1 MAHKPL
7 IHITSFLTS
16 LAIIAYPVAAMAG
29 GQSHSG
35 TPGIRSG
42 SSSNITN
49 CHQST
54 GGHPVSKPTTIE
66 NNLNVYKPINI
77 NNNVNVYKPTT
88 IDTNISVYKPID
100 INNNV
105 NINNNINNS
114 KNIDINKPVTIT
126 QNIDNSKNIN
136 INKNIVINQG
146 SSQAEAAAIAE
157 ATAASSASA
166 NSVVNVN
173 TSSGNGSFAS
183 SASNSS
189 AGSFGTSSGFVETPS
204 MYVSDIGTIAV
215 SAAEAPR
222 ECVYEQATVVK
233 ALHAICVAADG
244 HEFPA
249 SHMVGDTWINNGY
262 EGELARCLP
271 GSHLKVVI
279 GAVTQSSEGLAGSF
293 SSGQTLECAPH
304 EALRHFKDGMLK
316 CAVAQPVPDCTE
328 RTNLR
333 RYGTGD
339 MFISYRTKVCLQTHQ
354 EYSEQMSREPSYN

>member
-1 MAHKPL
+1 MAFKPL
-7 IHITSFLTS
+7 IHFTSLLAS
-16 LAIIAYPVAAMAG
+16 LAIVAYPMAATAG

-35 TPGIRSG
+35 TSG
-42 SSSNITN
+42 TSTGVN
-49 CHQST
+49 CHQPTS
-54 GGHPVSKPTTIE
+54 GHPVSTPKSTTIE

-88 IDTNISVYKPID
+88 IDTNISVYKPVD

-105 NINNNINNS
+105 NINNNIDNS

-126 QNIDNSKNIN
+126 NNIDDSKNIN
-136 INKNIVINQG
+136 ISKNIVINQG
-146 SSQAEAAAIAE
+146 SSQAESTAISE
-157 ATAASSASA
+157 ALAASSASA
-166 NSVVNVN
+166 SAVVNL
-173 TSSGNGSFAS
+173 NGSSNSASFAN
-183 SASNSS
+183 SASNTQ
-189 AGSFGTSSGFVETPS
+189 AGSTGTSSGFIEAPS

-215 SAAEAPR
+215 SAAEAPH
-222 ECVYEQATVVK
+222 ECVYQEATVVK
-233 ALHAICVAADG
+233 AVHAICVAGDG

-249 SHMVGDTWINNGY
+249 SHMVGDTWINSAY

-279 GAVTQSSEGLAGSF
+279 GQVTQSSEGMAGSF

-316 CAVAQPVPDCTE
+316 CALAQPVPDCTE

-333 RYGTGD
+333 LYGTGD

>member
-1 MAHKPL
+1 MARRPL
-7 IHITSFLTS
+7 IHFTSLLAS
-16 LAIIAYPVAAMAG
+16 LAIMAYPVGATAG

-35 TPGIRSG
+35 TTGTSTG
-42 SSSNITN
+42 TN

-54 GGHPVSKPTTIE
+54 GGHSVSTNKPTTIE
-66 NNLNVYKPINI
+66 NNLNVYKPTNI

-105 NINNNINNS
+105 NINNNIDDS

-126 QNIDNSKNIN
+126 NNIDDSKNIT
-136 INKNIVINQG
+136 INKSIVINQG
-146 SSQAEAAAIAE
+146 SSQAEATANS
-157 ATAASSASA
+157 AASSASSA
-166 NSVVNVN
+166 SASAVVNFN
-173 TSSGNGSFAS
+173 SSSGNASFAN
-183 SASNSS
+183 SASNSGG
-189 AGSFGTSSGFVETPS
+189 GSYAPSSGFVEAPS
-204 MYVSDIGTIAV
+204 MYVSDLGTIAV
-215 SAAEAPR
+215 SAAEAPH
-222 ECVYEQATVVK
+222 ECVYQEATVVK
-233 ALHAICVAADG
+233 TVHAICVAGDG

-249 SHMVGDTWINNGY
+249 SHMVADTWINSAY

-271 GSHLKVVI
+271 GSHLRVEV
-279 GAVTQSSEGLAGSF
+279 GELTQSSEGLAGSY
-293 SSGQTLECAPH
+293 SSGKTLECAPH

-354 EYSEQMSREPSYN
+354 EYSEQMSREPIDR